1 MANVDSATL
10 NDNNFMQAFG
20 NAVVANGVLALTA
33 NPTAADVLRICRI
46 PAGTRVSALLIANTD
61 MDTDGTPEIDVT
73 IGYVPVVSGDGPT
86 ASANYF
92 GVTGQT
98 ILGTTNEGKVYA
110 KFAPITFEKDVYLT
124 MTTVTDAETWANGTI
139 YAAVLGSA
147 RGIK

>member
-10 NDNNFMQAFG
+10 NDNSFMQAFG
-20 NAVVANGVLALTA
+20 NAVVAAGSLALTA
-33 NPTAADVLRICRI
+33 NAAATSVLRILRI
-46 PAGTRVSALLIANTD
+46 PAGTRVSALLIGNTD

-73 IGYVPVVSGDGPT
+73 IGYVPVVAGDGPT
-86 ASANYF
+86 AVADYF

-98 ILGTTNEGKVYA
+98 ILGTTNEGKLYC

-124 MTTVTDAETWANGTI
+124 MTIVTDAETWANGTI